1 MTEKPNQPAESNAP
15 PPELSRPLAALW
27 WLQKGG
33 LAMGTEWQE
42 AHRLCQLQEGDRAH
56 DMVHAL
62 VHWIEGDEANAAYW
76 YRRTDGNRAATIAE
90 EWQRIATILKA

>member
-1 MTEKPNQPAESNAP
+1 MTEKPNQPTETNAP

-33 LAMGTEWQE
+33 LAKGTEWQE

-62 VHWIEGDEANAAYW
+62 VHWIEGDEANASYW
-76 YRRTDGNRAATIAE
+76 YRRTDGKRAATIAE
-90 EWQRIATILKA
+90 EWQRIATVLKV